1 MALEEASE
9 SQHSGYISIAA
20 FEKFEKKEA
29 RSRGLLA
36 GGQLLARDS
45 PPLHHHVFLDH
56 IHYANLPHF
65 FCEKEAMIS
74 ATEQ

>member
-9 SQHSGYISIAA
+9 SQHSGYLSIAA
-20 FEKFEKKEA
+20 FDKFEKKEA
-29 RSRGLLA
+29 GSRGLLA

-56 IHYANLPHF
+56 LHYAYLSHF
-65 FCEKEAMIS
+65 FREKETMIY
-74 ATEQ
+74 ANGR